1 MLYRLQCCEHKTLT
15 GHNVFLQLSEGSPA
29 ERAHQ
34 EVILA
39 FMSMID
45 DTEMEAAFEKIP
57 HAAGGEKRL
66 IVWILLLRE
75 GRPLLLC
82 RTHSY

>member
-1 MLYRLQCCEHKTLT
+1 MLT

-45 DTEMEAAFEKIP
+45 DTEMEAGFEKIP
-57 HAAGGEKRL
+57 RAGGGANCLDSSPQRGTAFASL
-66 IVWILLLRE
+66 
-75 GRPLLLC
+75 
-82 RTHSY
+82 